1 MGRHPPKNLSQA
13 LMARILM
20 WREQVAEVGAISPR
34 ARAILAEALR
44 GKDDRVDV
52 VGGRADESRATES
65 PPRKTVRTGTVV
77 VREHGGV
84 LHRVTAMPDGFEWR
98 GRTFRSLSA
107 VARAITGVSW
117 SGRRFLRRRP

>member
-13 LMARILM
+13 IMARILM
-20 WREQVAEVGAISPR
+20 WREQVAEVGDLSPR

-44 GKDDRVDV
+44 GKDDRGDV
-52 VGGRADESRATES
+52 VGGPADESRATES
-65 PPRKTVRTGTVV
+65 PPRKTVRTGTVLV
-77 VREHGGV
+77 CEHGGV

-107 VARAITGVSW
+107 VARAIV
-117 SGRRFLRRRP
+117 REE